1 MPQAYSFMVLTPRFD
16 RGTVYTIILFFVL
29 SIFLFYFI
37 VRFAQ
42 KIVAFLKLDK
52 HFDSDDIDMSRITKA
67 DLLQFGII
75 VIGGLLFINT
85 FIDLQHQIVLYY
97 QSKMLGI
104 LDKTS
109 KIRLALPVL
118 NMLIGYLLL
127 TNSIMI

>member
-1 MPQAYSFMVLTPRFD
+1 MVLTPRFD